1 MRLKKLFALAFFS
14 FLGVQFAN
22 AQSCRDLYKEA
33 KSFEKQGKL
42 EKAKTKYQQVV
53 NCGDKLYYEDS
64 KERIEWI
71 NRILRRPDPVKPF
84 SISDNEV
91 VIPYQGGQD
100 VITVDGNGSW
110 KADLIDGENGW
121 CKIKKEK
128 GKIYIVSDAN
138 ENNTERSCIVSISM
152 GGMTK
157 KVTVKNEKAPEILI
171 PSVENV
177 TFPYNGETNTVEIR
191 SNTNWKVTDV
201 PGWVVSTKEN
211 GKIKL
216 TALANDN
223 NVERSAE
230 IKVESSTKT
239 VIINLYQGAGL
250 DHLAFSKNDLHF
262 GPNGGDEY
270 VQILTDA
277 QDWRFGD
284 FPHWCQ
290 VTKVADNLL
299 KIHCTPNEPIN
310 LNREASV
317 NVTTG
322 KQTLGINVCQEAKP
336 LVAVIPNFGIGGRAI
351 SFGISAGYLFPN
363 IINSSGGDFTGSVV
377 NYALGDNRENASY
390 KSSGG
395 FNIGLFADIRI
406 YKNFYLKPGVE
417 FTHYKYK
424 NYFSGDVEIFTLGD
438 TKNYYF
444 KGNAQNQYQESYT
457 FNEIEIPVIASYRIP
472 VTKISHLQINIGPTI
487 RYGLSAKMKISGNT
501 NANKMG
507 SYKIVNNHR
516 TDIVYSQGLT
526 TSLNY
531 SGSGELNLYKSRMK
545 YSETYSDEFLTNG
558 VIPKYCDL
566 EDSPLKKLN
575 FGARLGVSYEYA
587 GISFGMEYNIMLS
600 NAANEKYWNSER
612 WKIFDKG
619 ADVLMSGYKQRNNY
633 LSVKIGYTFRY

>member
-1 MRLKKLFALAFFS
+1 MIKSLVLMTSLAL
-14 FLGVQFAN
+14 LGGLPMS
-22 AQSCRDLYKEA
+22 AQSCKVLYQEGNTLVD
-33 KSFEKQGKL
+33 QGKL
-42 EKAKTKYQQVV
+42 EKAKSKFQQVIH
-53 NCGDKLYYEDS
+53 CGNNLYVPDS
-64 KERIEWI
+64 EKRIAWI
-71 NRILRRPDPVKPF
+71 DRVLRKPSTAKPF
-84 SISDNEV
+84 SLSDNKV

-110 KADLIDGENGW
+110 TAFVNDKSVGW

-128 GKIYIVSDAN
+128 GKIYIVSEAN
-138 ENNTERSCIVSISM
+138 ENSTDRSCEVVVRM
-152 GGMTK
+152 GGKTRT
-157 KVTVKNEKAPEILI
+157 VVVKNEKAPEMLV
-171 PSVENV
+171 PSVENL
-177 TFPYNGETNTVEIR
+177 TFPYKGETNTVEIR

-262 GPNGGDEY
+262 GPDGGDEY

-336 LVAVIPNFGIGGRAI
+336 LVAVIPNFGIGGRAL

-487 RYGLSAKMKISGNT
+487 RYGLSAKMEISGNT
-501 NANKMG
+501 DANKMG
-507 SYKIVNNHR
+507 SYKIVNNQR

-558 VIPKYCDL
+558 VIPKDCDL

-600 NAANEKYWNSER
+600 NAANEKYWKSER

>member
-1 MRLKKLFALAFFS
+1 MIKSLVLMTSLAL
-14 FLGVQFAN
+14 LGGLPMS
-22 AQSCRDLYKEA
+22 AQSCKVLYQEGNTLVD
-33 KSFEKQGKL
+33 QGKL
-42 EKAKTKYQQVV
+42 EKAKSKFQQVIH
-53 NCGDKLYYEDS
+53 CGNNLYVPDS
-64 KERIEWI
+64 EKRIAWI
-71 NRILRRPDPVKPF
+71 DRVLRKPSTAKPF
-84 SISDNEV
+84 SLSDNKV

-110 KADLIDGENGW
+110 TAFVNDKSVGW

-128 GKIYIVSDAN
+128 GKIYIVSEAN
-138 ENNTERSCIVSISM
+138 ENNTDRSCEVVVRM
-152 GGMTK
+152 GSKTRT
-157 KVTVKNEKAPEILI
+157 VVVKNEKAPEMLV
-171 PSVENV
+171 PSVENLN
-177 TFPYNGETNTVEIR
+177 FPYKGETNTVEIR

-262 GPNGGDEY
+262 GPDGGDEY

-501 NANKMG
+501 DANKMG
-507 SYKIVNNHR
+507 SYKIVNNQR

-558 VIPKYCDL
+558 VIPKDCDL

-612 WKIFDKG
+612 WRIFDKG

-633 LSVKIGYTFRY
+633 FSVKIGYTFRY

>member
-1 MRLKKLFALAFFS
+1 MIKSLVLMTSLALFGGLPMS
-14 FLGVQFAN
+14 
-22 AQSCRDLYKEA
+22 AQSCKVLYQEGNTLVD
-33 KSFEKQGKL
+33 QGKL
-42 EKAKTKYQQVV
+42 EKAKSKFQQVIH
-53 NCGDKLYYEDS
+53 CGNNLYVPDS
-64 KERIEWI
+64 EKRIAWI
-71 NRILRRPDPVKPF
+71 DRVLRKPSTVKPF
-84 SISDNEV
+84 SLSDNKV

-110 KADLIDGENGW
+110 TAFVNDKSVGW

-128 GKIYIVSDAN
+128 GKIYIVSEAN
-138 ENNTERSCIVSISM
+138 ENNTDRSCEVVVRM
-152 GGMTK
+152 GGKTRT
-157 KVTVKNEKAPEILI
+157 VVVKNEKAPEMLV
-171 PSVENV
+171 PSVENL
-177 TFPYNGETNTVEIR
+177 TFPYKGETNTVEIR

-262 GPNGGDEY
+262 GPDGGDEY

-501 NANKMG
+501 DANKMG
-507 SYKIVNNHR
+507 SYKIVNNQR

-558 VIPKYCDL
+558 VIPKDCDL

-612 WKIFDKG
+612 WRIFDKG

-633 LSVKIGYTFRY
+633 FSVKIGYTFRY

>member
-1 MRLKKLFALAFFS
+1 MIKSLVLMTSLAL
-14 FLGVQFAN
+14 LGGLPMS
-22 AQSCRDLYKEA
+22 AQSCKVLYQEGNTLVD
-33 KSFEKQGKL
+33 QGKL
-42 EKAKTKYQQVV
+42 EKAKSKFQQVIH
-53 NCGDKLYYEDS
+53 CGNNLYVPDS
-64 KERIEWI
+64 EKRIAWI
-71 NRILRRPDPVKPF
+71 DRVLRKPSTAKPF
-84 SISDNEV
+84 SLSDNKV

-110 KADLIDGENGW
+110 TAFVSNKNVGW

-128 GKIYIVSDAN
+128 GKIYIVSEAN
-138 ENNTERSCIVSISM
+138 ENNTDRSCEVVVRM
-152 GGMTK
+152 GGKTRT
-157 KVTVKNEKAPEILI
+157 VVVKNEKAPEMLV
-171 PSVENV
+171 PSVENL
-177 TFPYNGETNTVEIR
+177 TFPYKGETNTIEIR

-262 GPNGGDEY
+262 GPDGGDEY

-487 RYGLSAKMKISGNT
+487 RYGLSAKMEISGNT
-501 NANKMG
+501 DANKMG
-507 SYKIVNNHR
+507 SYKIVNNQR

-558 VIPKYCDL
+558 VIPKDCDL

-612 WKIFDKG
+612 WRIFDKG
-619 ADVLMSGYKQRNNY
+619 ADVLVSGYKQRNNY
-633 LSVKIGYTFRY
+633 FSVKIGYTFRY

>member
-1 MRLKKLFALAFFS
+1 MIKSLVLMTSLAL
-14 FLGVQFAN
+14 LGGLPMS
-22 AQSCRDLYKEA
+22 AQSCKVLYQEGNTLVD
-33 KSFEKQGKL
+33 QGKL
-42 EKAKTKYQQVV
+42 GKAKSKFQQVIH
-53 NCGDKLYYEDS
+53 CGNNLYVPDS
-64 KERIEWI
+64 EKRIAWI
-71 NRILRRPDPVKPF
+71 DRVLRKPSTAKPF
-84 SISDNEV
+84 SLSDNKV

-100 VITVDGNGSW
+100 VITVDGSGSW
-110 KADLIDGENGW
+110 TAFVNDKSVGW

-128 GKIYIVSDAN
+128 GKIYIVSEAN
-138 ENNTERSCIVSISM
+138 ENNTDRSCEVVVRM
-152 GGMTK
+152 GGKTRT
-157 KVTVKNEKAPEILI
+157 VVVKNEKAPEMLV
-171 PSVENV
+171 PSVENL
-177 TFPYNGETNTVEIR
+177 TFPYKGETNTVEIR

-230 IKVESSTKT
+230 IKVESSTKI

-262 GPNGGDEY
+262 GPDGGDEY

-424 NYFSGDVEIFTLGD
+424 NCFSGDVEIFTLGD

-501 NANKMG
+501 DANKMG
-507 SYKIVNNHR
+507 SYKIVNNQR
-516 TDIVYSQGLT
+516 TDVVYSQGLT

-558 VIPKYCDL
+558 VIPKDCDL

-612 WKIFDKG
+612 WRIFDKG
-619 ADVLMSGYKQRNNY
+619 ADVLMSGYKQHNNY
-633 LSVKIGYTFRY
+633 FSVKIGYTFRY

>member
-1 MRLKKLFALAFFS
+1 MIKSLVLMTSLAL
-14 FLGVQFAN
+14 LGGLPMS
-22 AQSCRDLYKEA
+22 AQSCKVLYQEGNTLVD
-33 KSFEKQGKL
+33 QGKL
-42 EKAKTKYQQVV
+42 EKAKSKFQQVIH
-53 NCGDKLYYEDS
+53 CGNNLYVPDS
-64 KERIEWI
+64 EKRIAWI
-71 NRILRRPDPVKPF
+71 DRVLRKPSTAKPF
-84 SISDNEV
+84 SLSDNKV

-110 KADLIDGENGW
+110 TAFVNDKSVGW

-128 GKIYIVSDAN
+128 GKIYIVSEAN
-138 ENNTERSCIVSISM
+138 ENNTDRSCEVVVRM
-152 GGMTK
+152 GGKTRT
-157 KVTVKNEKAPEILI
+157 VVVKNEKAPEMLV
-171 PSVENV
+171 PSVENL
-177 TFPYNGETNTVEIR
+177 TFPYKGETNTVEIR

-216 TALANDN
+216 TALANDH

-262 GPNGGDEY
+262 GPDGGDEY

-501 NANKMG
+501 DANKMG
-507 SYKIVNNHR
+507 SYKIVNNQR

-558 VIPKYCDL
+558 VIPKDCDL

-600 NAANEKYWNSER
+600 NAANEKYWNSKR
-612 WKIFDKG
+612 WRIFDKG

-633 LSVKIGYTFRY
+633 FSVKIGYTFRY

>member
-1 MRLKKLFALAFFS
+1 MIKSLVLMTSLAL
-14 FLGVQFAN
+14 LGGLPMS
-22 AQSCRDLYKEA
+22 AQSCKVLYQEGNTLVD
-33 KSFEKQGKL
+33 QGKL
-42 EKAKTKYQQVV
+42 EKAKSKFQQVIH
-53 NCGDKLYYEDS
+53 CGNNLYVPDS
-64 KERIEWI
+64 EKRIAWI
-71 NRILRRPDPVKPF
+71 DRVLRKPSTAKPF
-84 SISDNEV
+84 SLSDNKV

-110 KADLIDGENGW
+110 TAFVNDKSVGW

-128 GKIYIVSDAN
+128 GKIYIVGEAN
-138 ENNTERSCIVSISM
+138 ENSTDRSCEVVVRM
-152 GGMTK
+152 GGKTRT
-157 KVTVKNEKAPEILI
+157 VVVKNEKAPEMLV
-171 PSVENV
+171 PSVENL
-177 TFPYNGETNTVEIR
+177 TFPYKGETNTVEIR

-262 GPNGGDEY
+262 GPDGGDEY

-424 NYFSGDVEIFTLGD
+424 NCFSGDVEIFTLGD

-501 NANKMG
+501 DANKMG
-507 SYKIVNNHR
+507 SYKIVNNQR
-516 TDIVYSQGLT
+516 TDVVYSQGLT

-558 VIPKYCDL
+558 VIPKDCDL

-612 WKIFDKG
+612 WRIFDKG
-619 ADVLMSGYKQRNNY
+619 ADVLMSGYKQHNNY
-633 LSVKIGYTFRY
+633 FSVKIGYTFRY

>member
-1 MRLKKLFALAFFS
+1 MIKSLVLMTSLALFGGLPMS
-14 FLGVQFAN
+14 
-22 AQSCRDLYKEA
+22 AQSCKVLYQEGNTLVD
-33 KSFEKQGKL
+33 QGKL
-42 EKAKTKYQQVV
+42 EKAKSKFQQVIH
-53 NCGDKLYYEDS
+53 CGNNLYVPDS
-64 KERIEWI
+64 EKRIAWI
-71 NRILRRPDPVKPF
+71 DRVLRKPSTAKPF
-84 SISDNEV
+84 SLSDNKV

-110 KADLIDGENGW
+110 TAFVNDKSVGW

-128 GKIYIVSDAN
+128 GKIYIVSEAN
-138 ENNTERSCIVSISM
+138 ENNTDRSCEVVVRM
-152 GGMTK
+152 GGKTRT
-157 KVTVKNEKAPEILI
+157 VVVKNEKAPEMLV
-171 PSVENV
+171 PSVENL
-177 TFPYNGETNTVEIR
+177 TFPYKGETNTVEIR

-262 GPNGGDEY
+262 GPDGGDEY

-501 NANKMG
+501 DANKMG
-507 SYKIVNNHR
+507 SYKIVNNQR

-558 VIPKYCDL
+558 VIPKDCDL

-612 WKIFDKG
+612 WRIFDKG

-633 LSVKIGYTFRY
+633 FSVKIGYTFRY

>member
-1 MRLKKLFALAFFS
+1 MIKSLVLMTSLAL
-14 FLGVQFAN
+14 LGGLPMS
-22 AQSCRDLYKEA
+22 AQSCKVLYQEGNTLVD
-33 KSFEKQGKL
+33 QGKL
-42 EKAKTKYQQVV
+42 EKAKSKFQQVIH
-53 NCGDKLYYEDS
+53 CGNNLYVPDS
-64 KERIEWI
+64 EKRIAWI
-71 NRILRRPDPVKPF
+71 DRVLRKPSAAKPF
-84 SISDNEV
+84 SLSDNKV

-110 KADLIDGENGW
+110 TAFVNDKSVGW

-128 GKIYIVSDAN
+128 GKIYIVSEAN
-138 ENNTERSCIVSISM
+138 ENNTDRSCEVVVRM
-152 GGMTK
+152 GGKTRT
-157 KVTVKNEKAPEILI
+157 VVVKNEKAPEMLV
-171 PSVENV
+171 PSVENL
-177 TFPYNGETNTVEIR
+177 TFPYKGETNTVEIR

-216 TALANDN
+216 TALANDH

-262 GPNGGDEY
+262 GPDGGDEY

-487 RYGLSAKMKISGNT
+487 RYGLSAKMEISGNT
-501 NANKMG
+501 DANKMG
-507 SYKIVNNHR
+507 SYKIVNNQR

-545 YSETYSDEFLTNG
+545 YSEIYSDEFLTNG
-558 VIPKYCDL
+558 VIPKDCDL

-612 WKIFDKG
+612 WRIFDKG

-633 LSVKIGYTFRY
+633 FSVKIGYTFRY

>member
-1 MRLKKLFALAFFS
+1 MIKSLVLMTSLAL
-14 FLGVQFAN
+14 LGGLPMS
-22 AQSCRDLYKEA
+22 AQSCKMLYQEGNTLVD
-33 KSFEKQGKL
+33 QGKL
-42 EKAKTKYQQVV
+42 EKAKSKFQQVIH
-53 NCGDKLYYEDS
+53 CGNNLYVPDS
-64 KERIEWI
+64 EKRIAWI
-71 NRILRRPDPVKPF
+71 DRVLRKPSTAKPF
-84 SISDNEV
+84 SLSDNKV

-110 KADLIDGENGW
+110 TAFVNDKSVGW

-128 GKIYIVSDAN
+128 GKIYIVSEAN
-138 ENNTERSCIVSISM
+138 ENNTDRSCEVVVRM
-152 GGMTK
+152 GGKTRT
-157 KVTVKNEKAPEILI
+157 VVVKNEKAPEMLV
-171 PSVENV
+171 PSVENL
-177 TFPYNGETNTVEIR
+177 TFPYKGETNTVEIR

-262 GPNGGDEY
+262 GPDGGDEY

-424 NYFSGDVEIFTLGD
+424 NSFSGDVEIFTLGD

-501 NANKMG
+501 DANRMG
-507 SYKIVNNHR
+507 SYKIVNNQR

-558 VIPKYCDL
+558 VIPKDCDL

-612 WKIFDKG
+612 WRIFDKG

-633 LSVKIGYTFRY
+633 FSVKIGYTFRY

>member
-1 MRLKKLFALAFFS
+1 MIKSLVLMTSLAL
-14 FLGVQFAN
+14 LGGLPMS
-22 AQSCRDLYKEA
+22 AQSCKVLYQEGNTLVD
-33 KSFEKQGKL
+33 QGKL
-42 EKAKTKYQQVV
+42 EKAKSKFQQVIH
-53 NCGDKLYYEDS
+53 CGNNLYVPDS
-64 KERIEWI
+64 EKRIAWI
-71 NRILRRPDPVKPF
+71 DRVLRKPSTAKPF
-84 SISDNEV
+84 SLSDNKV

-110 KADLIDGENGW
+110 TAFVNDKSVGW

-128 GKIYIVSDAN
+128 GKIYIVSEAN
-138 ENNTERSCIVSISM
+138 ENNTDRSCEVVVRM
-152 GGMTK
+152 GSKTRT
-157 KVTVKNEKAPEILI
+157 VVVKNEKAPEMLV
-171 PSVENV
+171 PSVENL
-177 TFPYNGETNTVEIR
+177 TFPYKGETNTVEIR

-262 GPNGGDEY
+262 GPDGGDEY
-270 VQILTDA
+270 VNILTDA

-363 IINSSGGDFTGSVV
+363 IINSSGGNFTGSVV

-501 NANKMG
+501 DANKMG
-507 SYKIVNNHR
+507 SYKIVNNQR

-531 SGSGELNLYKSRMK
+531 SGNGELNLYKSRVK

-558 VIPKYCDL
+558 VIPKDCDL

-612 WKIFDKG
+612 WRIFDKG

-633 LSVKIGYTFRY
+633 FSVKIGYTFRY

>member
-1 MRLKKLFALAFFS
+1 MIKSLVLMTSLAL
-14 FLGVQFAN
+14 LGGLPMS
-22 AQSCRDLYKEA
+22 AQSCKVLYQEGNTLVD
-33 KSFEKQGKL
+33 QGKL
-42 EKAKTKYQQVV
+42 EKAKSKFQQVIH
-53 NCGDKLYYEDS
+53 CGNNLYVPDS
-64 KERIEWI
+64 EKRIAWI
-71 NRILRRPDPVKPF
+71 DRVLRKPSTTKPF
-84 SISDNEV
+84 SLSDNKV

-110 KADLIDGENGW
+110 TAFVNDKSVGW

-128 GKIYIVSDAN
+128 GKIYIVSEAN
-138 ENNTERSCIVSISM
+138 ENNTDRSCEVVVRM
-152 GGMTK
+152 GGKTRT
-157 KVTVKNEKAPEILI
+157 VVVKNEKAPEMLV
-171 PSVENV
+171 PSVENL
-177 TFPYNGETNTVEIR
+177 TFPYKGETNTVEIR

-216 TALANDN
+216 TALANDH

-262 GPNGGDEY
+262 GPDGGDEY

-501 NANKMG
+501 DANKMG
-507 SYKIVNNHR
+507 SYKIVNNQR

-558 VIPKYCDL
+558 VIPKDCDL

-612 WKIFDKG
+612 WRIFDKG

-633 LSVKIGYTFRY
+633 FSVKIGYTFRY

>member
-1 MRLKKLFALAFFS
+1 MIKSLVLMTSLAL
-14 FLGVQFAN
+14 LGGLPMS
-22 AQSCRDLYKEA
+22 AQSCKVLYQEGNTLVD
-33 KSFEKQGKL
+33 QGKL
-42 EKAKTKYQQVV
+42 EKAKSKFQQVIH
-53 NCGDKLYYEDS
+53 CGNNLYVPDS
-64 KERIEWI
+64 EKRIAWI
-71 NRILRRPDPVKPF
+71 DRVLRKPSTAKPF
-84 SISDNEV
+84 SLSDNKV

-110 KADLIDGENGW
+110 TAFVNDKSVGW

-128 GKIYIVSDAN
+128 GKIYIVSEAN
-138 ENNTERSCIVSISM
+138 ENNTDRSCEVVVRM
-152 GGMTK
+152 GGKTRT
-157 KVTVKNEKAPEILI
+157 VVVKNEKAPEMLV
-171 PSVENV
+171 PSVENL
-177 TFPYNGETNTVEIR
+177 TFPYKGETNTVEIR

-262 GPNGGDEY
+262 GPDGGDEY

-501 NANKMG
+501 DANKMG
-507 SYKIVNNHR
+507 SYKIVNNQR
-516 TDIVYSQGLT
+516 TDIVYNQGLT

-558 VIPKYCDL
+558 VIPKDCDL

-612 WKIFDKG
+612 WRIFDKG

-633 LSVKIGYTFRY
+633 FSVKIGYTFRY

>member
-1 MRLKKLFALAFFS
+1 MIKSLVLMTSLAL
-14 FLGVQFAN
+14 LGGLPMS
-22 AQSCRDLYKEA
+22 AQSCKVLYQEGNTLVD
-33 KSFEKQGKL
+33 QGKL
-42 EKAKTKYQQVV
+42 EKAKSKFQQVIH
-53 NCGDKLYYEDS
+53 CGNNLYVPDS
-64 KERIEWI
+64 EKRIAWI
-71 NRILRRPDPVKPF
+71 DRVLRKPSTAKPF
-84 SISDNEV
+84 SLSDNKV

-110 KADLIDGENGW
+110 TAFVNDKSVGW

-128 GKIYIVSDAN
+128 GKIYIVSEAN
-138 ENNTERSCIVSISM
+138 ENNTDRSCEVVVRM
-152 GGMTK
+152 GGKTRT
-157 KVTVKNEKAPEILI
+157 VVVKNEKAPEMLV
-171 PSVENV
+171 PSVENL
-177 TFPYNGETNTVEIR
+177 TFPYKGETNTVEIR

-216 TALANDN
+216 TALANDH

-262 GPNGGDEY
+262 GPDGGDEY

-290 VTKVADNLL
+290 VTKVAENLL

-363 IINSSGGDFTGSVV
+363 IINSSGGNFTGSVV

-395 FNIGLFADIRI
+395 FNFGLFADIRI

-417 FTHYKYK
+417 FAHYKYK
-424 NYFSGDVEIFTLGD
+424 NYFSGNVEIFTLGD

-501 NANKMG
+501 DANKMG
-507 SYKIVNNHR
+507 SYKIVNNQR

-531 SGSGELNLYKSRMK
+531 SGNGKLNLYKSRMK

-558 VIPKYCDL
+558 VIPKDCDL

-612 WKIFDKG
+612 WRIFDKG

-633 LSVKIGYTFRY
+633 FSVKIGYTFRY

>member
-1 MRLKKLFALAFFS
+1 MIKSLVLMTSLAL
-14 FLGVQFAN
+14 LGGLPMS
-22 AQSCRDLYKEA
+22 AQSCKVLYQEGNTLVD
-33 KSFEKQGKL
+33 QGKL
-42 EKAKTKYQQVV
+42 EKAKSKFQQVIH
-53 NCGDKLYYEDS
+53 CGNNLYVPDS
-64 KERIEWI
+64 EKRIAWI
-71 NRILRRPDPVKPF
+71 DRVLRKPSTTKPF
-84 SISDNEV
+84 SLSDNKV

-110 KADLIDGENGW
+110 TAFVNDKSVGW

-128 GKIYIVSDAN
+128 GKIYIVSEAN
-138 ENNTERSCIVSISM
+138 ENNTDRSCEVVVRM
-152 GGMTK
+152 GGKTRT
-157 KVTVKNEKAPEILI
+157 VVVKNEKAPEMLV
-171 PSVENV
+171 PSVENL
-177 TFPYNGETNTVEIR
+177 TFPYKGETNTVEIR

-262 GPNGGDEY
+262 GPDGGDEY

-472 VTKISHLQINIGPTI
+472 ITKISHLQINVGPTI
-487 RYGLSAKMKISGNT
+487 RYGLSAKMKVSGNT
-501 NANKMG
+501 DAHKLG
-507 SYKIVNNHR
+507 SYKIVNNQR

-526 TSLNY
+526 RSLNY

-558 VIPKYCDL
+558 VIPKDCDL

>member
-1 MRLKKLFALAFFS
+1 MIKSLVLMTSLAL
-14 FLGVQFAN
+14 LGGLPMS
-22 AQSCRDLYKEA
+22 AQSCKVLYQEGNTLVD
-33 KSFEKQGKL
+33 QGKL
-42 EKAKTKYQQVV
+42 EKAKSKFQQVIH
-53 NCGDKLYYEDS
+53 CGNNLYVPDS
-64 KERIEWI
+64 EKRIAWI
-71 NRILRRPDPVKPF
+71 DRVLRKPSTAKPF
-84 SISDNEV
+84 SLSDNKV

-110 KADLIDGENGW
+110 TAFVNDKSVGW

-128 GKIYIVSDAN
+128 GKIYIVGEAN
-138 ENNTERSCIVSISM
+138 ENSTDRSCEVVVRM
-152 GGMTK
+152 GGKTRT
-157 KVTVKNEKAPEILI
+157 VVVKNEKAPEMLV
-171 PSVENV
+171 PSVENL
-177 TFPYNGETNTVEIR
+177 TFPYKGETNTVEIR

-262 GPNGGDEY
+262 GPDGGDEY

-501 NANKMG
+501 DANKMG
-507 SYKIVNNHR
+507 SYKIVNNQR

-558 VIPKYCDL
+558 VIPKDCDL

-587 GISFGMEYNIMLS
+587 GISFDMEYNIMLS

-612 WKIFDKG
+612 WRIFDKG
-619 ADVLMSGYKQRNNY
+619 ADVLMSGYKQRSNHF
-633 LSVKIGYTFRY
+633 SVKIGYTFRC

>member
-1 MRLKKLFALAFFS
+1 MIKSLVLMTSLAL
-14 FLGVQFAN
+14 LGGLPMS
-22 AQSCRDLYKEA
+22 AQSCKVLYQEGNTLVD
-33 KSFEKQGKL
+33 QGKL
-42 EKAKTKYQQVV
+42 EKAKSKFQQVIH
-53 NCGDKLYYEDS
+53 CGNNLYVPDS
-64 KERIEWI
+64 EKRIAWI
-71 NRILRRPDPVKPF
+71 DRVLRKPSTAKPF
-84 SISDNEV
+84 SLSDNKV

-110 KADLIDGENGW
+110 TAFVNDKSVGW

-128 GKIYIVSDAN
+128 GKIYIVSEAN
-138 ENNTERSCIVSISM
+138 ENNTDRSCEVVVRM
-152 GGMTK
+152 GGKTRT
-157 KVTVKNEKAPEILI
+157 VVVKNEKAPEMLV
-171 PSVENV
+171 PSVENL
-177 TFPYNGETNTVEIR
+177 TFPYKGETNTVEIR

-216 TALANDN
+216 TALANNN

-262 GPNGGDEY
+262 GPDGGDEY

-363 IINSSGGDFTGSVV
+363 IINSSGGNFTGSVV

-424 NYFSGDVEIFTLGD
+424 NYFYGDVEIFTLGD

-501 NANKMG
+501 DANKMG
-507 SYKIVNNHR
+507 SYKIVNNQR

-531 SGSGELNLYKSRMK
+531 SGNGELNLYKSHMK

-558 VIPKYCDL
+558 VIPKDCDL

-612 WKIFDKG
+612 WRIFDKG

-633 LSVKIGYTFRY
+633 FSVKIGYTFRY

>member
-1 MRLKKLFALAFFS
+1 MIKSLVLMTSLAL
-14 FLGVQFAN
+14 LGGLPMS
-22 AQSCRDLYKEA
+22 AQSCKVLYQEGNTLVD
-33 KSFEKQGKL
+33 QGKL
-42 EKAKTKYQQVV
+42 EKAKSKFQQVIH
-53 NCGDKLYYEDS
+53 CGNYLYVPDS
-64 KERIEWI
+64 EKRIAWI
-71 NRILRRPDPVKPF
+71 DRVLRKPSTAKPF
-84 SISDNEV
+84 SLSDNKV

-110 KADLIDGENGW
+110 TAFVNDKSVGW

-128 GKIYIVSDAN
+128 GKIYIVSEAN
-138 ENNTERSCIVSISM
+138 ENNIDRSCEVVVRM
-152 GGMTK
+152 GGKTR
-157 KVTVKNEKAPEILI
+157 TVVVENEKAPEILV
-171 PSVENV
+171 PSVENL
-177 TFPYNGETNTVEIR
+177 TFPYKGETNTVEIR

-216 TALANDN
+216 TALANDH

-262 GPNGGDEY
+262 GPDGGDEY

-501 NANKMG
+501 DANKMG
-507 SYKIVNNHR
+507 SYKIVNNQR

-531 SGSGELNLYKSRMK
+531 SGNGELNLYKSRVK

-558 VIPKYCDL
+558 VIPKDCDL

-612 WKIFDKG
+612 WRIFDKG

-633 LSVKIGYTFRY
+633 FSVKIGYTFRY

>member
-1 MRLKKLFALAFFS
+1 MIKSLVLMTSLAL
-14 FLGVQFAN
+14 LGGLPMS
-22 AQSCRDLYKEA
+22 AQSCKVLYQEGNTLVD
-33 KSFEKQGKL
+33 QGKL
-42 EKAKTKYQQVV
+42 GKAKSKFQQVIH
-53 NCGDKLYYEDS
+53 CGNNLYVPDS
-64 KERIEWI
+64 EKRIAWI
-71 NRILRRPDPVKPF
+71 DRVLRKPSTANPF
-84 SISDNEV
+84 SLSDNKV

-110 KADLIDGENGW
+110 TAFVNDKSVGW

-128 GKIYIVSDAN
+128 GKIYIVSEAN
-138 ENNTERSCIVSISM
+138 ENNTDRSCEVVVRM
-152 GGMTK
+152 GGKTRI
-157 KVTVKNEKAPEILI
+157 VVVKNEKAPEMLV
-171 PSVENV
+171 PSVENL
-177 TFPYNGETNTVEIR
+177 TFPYKGETNTVEIR

-262 GPNGGDEY
+262 GPDGGDEY

-424 NYFSGDVEIFTLGD
+424 NSFSGDVEIFTLGD

-501 NANKMG
+501 DANKMG
-507 SYKIVNNHR
+507 SYKIVNNQR
-516 TDIVYSQGLT
+516 TDVVYSQGLT

-558 VIPKYCDL
+558 VIPKDCDL

-612 WKIFDKG
+612 WRIFDKG

-633 LSVKIGYTFRY
+633 FSVKIGYTFRH

>member
-1 MRLKKLFALAFFS
+1 MIKSLVLMTSLALFGGLPMS
-14 FLGVQFAN
+14 
-22 AQSCRDLYKEA
+22 AQSCKVLYQEGNTLVD
-33 KSFEKQGKL
+33 QGKL
-42 EKAKTKYQQVV
+42 EKAKSKFQQVIH
-53 NCGDKLYYEDS
+53 CGNNLYVPDS
-64 KERIEWI
+64 EKRIAWI
-71 NRILRRPDPVKPF
+71 DRVLRKPSTAKPF
-84 SISDNEV
+84 SLSDNKV

-110 KADLIDGENGW
+110 TAFVKDKSAGW

-128 GKIYIVSDAN
+128 GKIYIVSEAN
-138 ENNTERSCIVSISM
+138 ENNADRSCEVVVRM
-152 GGMTK
+152 GGKTRT
-157 KVTVKNEKAPEILI
+157 VVVKNEKAPEMLV
-171 PSVENV
+171 PSVENL
-177 TFPYNGETNTVEIR
+177 TFPYKGETNTVEIR
-191 SNTNWKVTDV
+191 SNTNWKITDV

-262 GPNGGDEY
+262 GPEGGDEY
-270 VQILTDA
+270 VNILTDA

-501 NANKMG
+501 DANKMG
-507 SYKIVNNHR
+507 SYKIVNNQR

-558 VIPKYCDL
+558 VIPKDCDL

>member
-1 MRLKKLFALAFFS
+1 MIKSLVLMTSLAL
-14 FLGVQFAN
+14 LGGLPMS
-22 AQSCRDLYKEA
+22 AQSCKVLYQEGNTLVD
-33 KSFEKQGKL
+33 QGKL
-42 EKAKTKYQQVV
+42 EKAKSKFQQVIH
-53 NCGDKLYYEDS
+53 CGNYLYVPDS
-64 KERIEWI
+64 EKRIAWI
-71 NRILRRPDPVKPF
+71 DRVLRKPSTAKPF
-84 SISDNEV
+84 SLSDNKV

-110 KADLIDGENGW
+110 TAFVNDKSVGW

-128 GKIYIVSDAN
+128 GKIYIVSEAN
-138 ENNTERSCIVSISM
+138 ENNTDRSCEVVVRM
-152 GGMTK
+152 GSKTRT
-157 KVTVKNEKAPEILI
+157 VVVKNEKAPEMLV
-171 PSVENV
+171 PSVENL
-177 TFPYNGETNTVEIR
+177 TFPYKGETNTVEIR

-262 GPNGGDEY
+262 GPDGGDEY

-501 NANKMG
+501 DANKMG
-507 SYKIVNNHR
+507 SYKIVNNQR

-558 VIPKYCDL
+558 VIPKDCDL

-612 WKIFDKG
+612 WRIFDKG

-633 LSVKIGYTFRY
+633 FSVKIGYTFRY

>member
-1 MRLKKLFALAFFS
+1 MIKSLVLMTSLAL
-14 FLGVQFAN
+14 LGGLPMS
-22 AQSCRDLYKEA
+22 AQSCKVLYQEGNTLVD
-33 KSFEKQGKL
+33 QGKL
-42 EKAKTKYQQVV
+42 EKAKSKFQQVIH
-53 NCGDKLYYEDS
+53 CGNNLYVPDS
-64 KERIEWI
+64 EKRIAWI
-71 NRILRRPDPVKPF
+71 DRVLRKPSTAKPF
-84 SISDNEV
+84 SLSDNKV

-110 KADLIDGENGW
+110 TAFVNDKSVGW

-128 GKIYIVSDAN
+128 GKIYIVGEAN
-138 ENNTERSCIVSISM
+138 ENSTDRSCEVVVRM
-152 GGMTK
+152 GGKTRT
-157 KVTVKNEKAPEILI
+157 VVVKNEKAPEMLV
-171 PSVENV
+171 PSVENL
-177 TFPYNGETNTVEIR
+177 TFPYKGETNTVEIR

-262 GPNGGDEY
+262 GPDGGDEY

-444 KGNAQNQYQESYT
+444 KGNAQNQYQESYA

-487 RYGLSAKMKISGNT
+487 RYGLSAKMEISGNT
-501 NANKMG
+501 DANKMG
-507 SYKIVNNHR
+507 SYKIVNNQR

-545 YSETYSDEFLTNG
+545 YSEIYSDEFLTNG
-558 VIPKYCDL
+558 VIPKDCDL

-575 FGARLGVSYEYA
+575 FGARLGVSYEP
-587 GISFGMEYNIMLS
+587 
-600 NAANEKYWNSER
+600 
-612 WKIFDKG
+612 
-619 ADVLMSGYKQRNNY
+619 
-633 LSVKIGYTFRY
+633 

>member
-1 MRLKKLFALAFFS
+1 MIKSLVLMTSLAL
-14 FLGVQFAN
+14 LGGLPMS
-22 AQSCRDLYKEA
+22 AQSCKVLYQEGNTLVD
-33 KSFEKQGKL
+33 QGKL
-42 EKAKTKYQQVV
+42 EKAKSKFQQVIH
-53 NCGDKLYYEDS
+53 CGNNLYVPDS
-64 KERIEWI
+64 EKRIAWI
-71 NRILRRPDPVKPF
+71 DRVLRKPSTAKPF
-84 SISDNEV
+84 SLSDNKV

-110 KADLIDGENGW
+110 TAFVNDKSVGW

-128 GKIYIVSDAN
+128 GKIYIVSEAN
-138 ENNTERSCIVSISM
+138 ENSTDRSCEVVVRM
-152 GGMTK
+152 GGKTRT
-157 KVTVKNEKAPEILI
+157 VVVKNEKAPEMLV
-171 PSVENV
+171 PSVENL
-177 TFPYNGETNTVEIR
+177 TFPYKGETNTVEIR

-262 GPNGGDEY
+262 GPDGGDEY

-457 FNEIEIPVIASYRIP
+457 FNEIEIPVIASCRIP

-487 RYGLSAKMKISGNT
+487 RYGLSAKMEISGNT
-501 NANKMG
+501 DANKMG
-507 SYKIVNNHR
+507 SYKIVNNQR

-558 VIPKYCDL
+558 VVPKDCDL

-612 WKIFDKG
+612 WRIFDKG
-619 ADVLMSGYKQRNNY
+619 ADVLVSGYKQRNNY
-633 LSVKIGYTFRY
+633 FSVKIGYTFRY

>member
-1 MRLKKLFALAFFS
+1 MIKSLVLMTSLAL
-14 FLGVQFAN
+14 LGGLPMS
-22 AQSCRDLYKEA
+22 AQSCKVLYQEGNTLVD
-33 KSFEKQGKL
+33 QGKL
-42 EKAKTKYQQVV
+42 EKAKSKFQQVIH
-53 NCGDKLYYEDS
+53 CGNNLYVPDS
-64 KERIEWI
+64 EKRIAWI
-71 NRILRRPDPVKPF
+71 DRVLRKPSTAKPF
-84 SISDNEV
+84 SLSDNKV

-110 KADLIDGENGW
+110 TAFVNDKSVGW

-128 GKIYIVSDAN
+128 GKIYIVSEAN
-138 ENNTERSCIVSISM
+138 ENNTDRSCEVVVRM
-152 GGMTK
+152 GGKTRT
-157 KVTVKNEKAPEILI
+157 VVVKNEKAPEMLV
-171 PSVENV
+171 PSVENL
-177 TFPYNGETNTVEIR
+177 TFPYKGETNTVEIR

-262 GPNGGDEY
+262 GPDGGDEY

-501 NANKMG
+501 DANKMG
-507 SYKIVNNHR
+507 SYKIVNNQR

-545 YSETYSDEFLTNG
+545 YSEIYSDEFLTNG
-558 VIPKYCDL
+558 VIPKDCDL

-612 WKIFDKG
+612 WRIFDKG

-633 LSVKIGYTFRY
+633 FSVKIGYTFRY

>member
-1 MRLKKLFALAFFS
+1 MIKSLVLMTSLAL
-14 FLGVQFAN
+14 LGGLPMS
-22 AQSCRDLYKEA
+22 AQSCKVLYQEGNTLVD
-33 KSFEKQGKL
+33 QGKL
-42 EKAKTKYQQVV
+42 EKAKSKFQQVIH
-53 NCGDKLYYEDS
+53 CGNNLYVPDS
-64 KERIEWI
+64 EKRIAWI
-71 NRILRRPDPVKPF
+71 DRVLRKPSTAKPF
-84 SISDNEV
+84 SLSDNKV

-110 KADLIDGENGW
+110 TAFVNDKSVGW

-128 GKIYIVSDAN
+128 GKIYIVSEAN
-138 ENNTERSCIVSISM
+138 ENNTDRSCKVVVRM
-152 GGMTK
+152 GGKTRT
-157 KVTVKNEKAPEILI
+157 VVVKNEKAPEMLV
-171 PSVENV
+171 PSVENL
-177 TFPYNGETNTVEIR
+177 TFPYKGETNTVEIR

-262 GPNGGDEY
+262 GPDGGDEY

-487 RYGLSAKMKISGNT
+487 RYGLFAKMKISGNT
-501 NANKMG
+501 DANKMG
-507 SYKIVNNHR
+507 SYKIVNNQR

-531 SGSGELNLYKSRMK
+531 SGSGELNLYKSCMK
-545 YSETYSDEFLTNG
+545 YRETYSDEFLTNG
-558 VIPKYCDL
+558 VIPKDCDL

-612 WKIFDKG
+612 WRIFDKG

-633 LSVKIGYTFRY
+633 FSVKIGYTFRY

>member
-1 MRLKKLFALAFFS
+1 MIKSLVLMTSLAL
-14 FLGVQFAN
+14 LGGLPMS
-22 AQSCRDLYKEA
+22 AQSCKVLYQEGNTLVD
-33 KSFEKQGKL
+33 QGKL
-42 EKAKTKYQQVV
+42 EKAKSKFQQVIH
-53 NCGDKLYYEDS
+53 CGNNLYVPDS
-64 KERIEWI
+64 EKRIAWI
-71 NRILRRPDPVKPF
+71 DRVLRKPSTAKPF
-84 SISDNEV
+84 SLSDNKV

-110 KADLIDGENGW
+110 TAFVNDKSVGW

-128 GKIYIVSDAN
+128 GKIYIVSEAN
-138 ENNTERSCIVSISM
+138 ENNTDRSCEVVVRM
-152 GGMTK
+152 GGKTRT
-157 KVTVKNEKAPEILI
+157 VVVKNEKAPEMLV
-171 PSVENV
+171 PSVENL
-177 TFPYNGETNTVEIR
+177 TFPYKGETNTIEIR

-262 GPNGGDEY
+262 GPDGGDEY

-501 NANKMG
+501 DANKMG
-507 SYKIVNNHR
+507 SYKIVNNQR

-558 VIPKYCDL
+558 VIPKDCDL

-612 WKIFDKG
+612 WRIFDKG

-633 LSVKIGYTFRY
+633 FSVKIGYTFRY

>member
-1 MRLKKLFALAFFS
+1 MIKSLVLMTSLAL
-14 FLGVQFAN
+14 LGGLPMS
-22 AQSCRDLYKEA
+22 AQSCKVLYQEGNTLVD
-33 KSFEKQGKL
+33 QGKL
-42 EKAKTKYQQVV
+42 EKAKSKFQQVIH
-53 NCGDKLYYEDS
+53 CGNNLYVPDS
-64 KERIEWI
+64 EKRIAWI
-71 NRILRRPDPVKPF
+71 DRVLRKPSTAKPF
-84 SISDNEV
+84 SLSDNKV

-110 KADLIDGENGW
+110 TAFVNDKSVGW

-128 GKIYIVSDAN
+128 GKIYIVSEAN
-138 ENNTERSCIVSISM
+138 ENNTDRSCEVVVRM
-152 GGMTK
+152 GGKTRT
-157 KVTVKNEKAPEILI
+157 VVVKNEKAPEMLV
-171 PSVENV
+171 PSVENL
-177 TFPYNGETNTVEIR
+177 TFPYKGETNMVEIR

-262 GPNGGDEY
+262 GPDGGDEY

-363 IINSSGGDFTGSVV
+363 IINSSGGNFTGSVV

-501 NANKMG
+501 DANKMG
-507 SYKIVNNHR
+507 SYKIVNNQR

-558 VIPKYCDL
+558 VIPKDCDL

-612 WKIFDKG
+612 WRIFDKG

-633 LSVKIGYTFRY
+633 FSVKIGYTFRY

>member
-1 MRLKKLFALAFFS
+1 MIKSLVLMTSLAL
-14 FLGVQFAN
+14 LGGLPMS
-22 AQSCRDLYKEA
+22 AQSCKVLYQEGNTLVD
-33 KSFEKQGKL
+33 QGKL
-42 EKAKTKYQQVV
+42 GKAKSKFQQVIH
-53 NCGDKLYYEDS
+53 CGNNLYVPDS
-64 KERIEWI
+64 EKRIAWI
-71 NRILRRPDPVKPF
+71 DRVLRKPSTANPF
-84 SISDNEV
+84 SLSDNKV

-110 KADLIDGENGW
+110 TAFVNDKSVGW

-128 GKIYIVSDAN
+128 GKIYIVSEAN
-138 ENNTERSCIVSISM
+138 ENNTDRSCEVVVRM
-152 GGMTK
+152 GGKTRT
-157 KVTVKNEKAPEILI
+157 VVVKNEKAPEMLV
-171 PSVENV
+171 PSVENL
-177 TFPYNGETNTVEIR
+177 TFPYKGETNTVEIR

-262 GPNGGDEY
+262 GPDGGDEY

-424 NYFSGDVEIFTLGD
+424 NSFSGDVEIFTLGD

-501 NANKMG
+501 DANKMG
-507 SYKIVNNHR
+507 SYKIVNNQR
-516 TDIVYSQGLT
+516 TDVVYSQGLT

-558 VIPKYCDL
+558 VIPKDCDL

-612 WKIFDKG
+612 WRIFDKG

-633 LSVKIGYTFRY
+633 FSVKIGYTFRY

>member
-1 MRLKKLFALAFFS
+1 MIKSLVLMTSLAL
-14 FLGVQFAN
+14 LGGLPMS
-22 AQSCRDLYKEA
+22 AQSCKVLYQEGNTLVD
-33 KSFEKQGKL
+33 QGKL
-42 EKAKTKYQQVV
+42 QKAKSKFQQVIH
-53 NCGDKLYYEDS
+53 CGNNLYVPDS
-64 KERIEWI
+64 EKRIAWI
-71 NRILRRPDPVKPF
+71 DRVLRKPSTAKPF
-84 SISDNEV
+84 SLSDNKV

-110 KADLIDGENGW
+110 TAFVNDKSVGW

-128 GKIYIVSDAN
+128 GKIYIVSEAN
-138 ENNTERSCIVSISM
+138 ENNTDRSCEVVVRM
-152 GGMTK
+152 GGKTRT
-157 KVTVKNEKAPEILI
+157 VVVKNEKAPEMLV
-171 PSVENV
+171 PSVENL
-177 TFPYNGETNTVEIR
+177 TFPYKGETNTVEIR

-216 TALANDN
+216 TALANDH

-262 GPNGGDEY
+262 GPDGGDEY

-501 NANKMG
+501 DANKMG
-507 SYKIVNNHR
+507 SYKIVNNQR

-558 VIPKYCDL
+558 VIPKDCDL

-612 WKIFDKG
+612 WRIFDKG

-633 LSVKIGYTFRY
+633 FSVKIGYTFRY

>member
-1 MRLKKLFALAFFS
+1 MIKSLVLMTSLAL
-14 FLGVQFAN
+14 LGGLPMS
-22 AQSCRDLYKEA
+22 AQSCKVLYQEGNTLVD
-33 KSFEKQGKL
+33 QGKL
-42 EKAKTKYQQVV
+42 EKAKSKFQQVIH
-53 NCGDKLYYEDS
+53 CGNNLYVPDS
-64 KERIEWI
+64 EKRIAWI
-71 NRILRRPDPVKPF
+71 DRVLRKPSTAKPF
-84 SISDNEV
+84 SLSDNKV

-110 KADLIDGENGW
+110 TAFVNDKSVGW

-128 GKIYIVSDAN
+128 GKIYIVSEAN
-138 ENNTERSCIVSISM
+138 ENNTDRSCEVVVRM
-152 GGMTK
+152 GGKTRT
-157 KVTVKNEKAPEILI
+157 VVVKNEKAPEMLV
-171 PSVENV
+171 PSVENL
-177 TFPYNGETNTVEIR
+177 TFPYKGETNTVEIR

-216 TALANDN
+216 TALANDH

-262 GPNGGDEY
+262 GPDGGDEY

-395 FNIGLFADIRI
+395 FNFGLFADIRI

-501 NANKMG
+501 DANKMG
-507 SYKIVNNHR
+507 SYKIVNNQR

-531 SGSGELNLYKSRMK
+531 SGNGKLNLYKSRMK

-558 VIPKYCDL
+558 VIPKDCDL

-612 WKIFDKG
+612 WRIFDKG

-633 LSVKIGYTFRY
+633 FSVKIGYTFRY

>member
-1 MRLKKLFALAFFS
+1 MIKSLVLMTSLAL
-14 FLGVQFAN
+14 LGGLPMS
-22 AQSCRDLYKEA
+22 AQSCKVLYQEGNTLVDQGRLGKA
-33 KSFEKQGKL
+33 KSKF
-42 EKAKTKYQQVV
+42 QQVIH
-53 NCGDKLYYEDS
+53 CGNNLYVPDS
-64 KERIEWI
+64 EKRIAWI
-71 NRILRRPDPVKPF
+71 DRVLRKPSTAKPF
-84 SISDNEV
+84 SLSDNKV

-110 KADLIDGENGW
+110 TAFVNDKSVGW

-128 GKIYIVSDAN
+128 GKIYIVSEAN
-138 ENNTERSCIVSISM
+138 ENNTDRSCEVVVRM
-152 GGMTK
+152 GGKTRT
-157 KVTVKNEKAPEILI
+157 VVVKNEKAPEMLV
-171 PSVENV
+171 PSVENL
-177 TFPYNGETNTVEIR
+177 TFPYKGETNTVEIR

-239 VIINLYQGAGL
+239 VVINLYQGAGL

-262 GPNGGDEY
+262 GPDGGDEY

-277 QDWRFGD
+277 QDWGFGD

-322 KQTLGINVCQEAKP
+322 KQTLGMNVCQEAKP

-424 NYFSGDVEIFTLGD
+424 NCFSGDVEIFTLGD

-501 NANKMG
+501 DANKMG
-507 SYKIVNNHR
+507 SYKIVNTKR

-558 VIPKYCDL
+558 VIPKDCDL

-612 WKIFDKG
+612 WRIFDKG
-619 ADVLMSGYKQRNNY
+619 ADVLMSGYKQHNNY
-633 LSVKIGYTFRY
+633 FSVKIGYTFRY

>member
-1 MRLKKLFALAFFS
+1 MIKSLVLMTSLAL
-14 FLGVQFAN
+14 LGGLPMS
-22 AQSCRDLYKEA
+22 AQSCKVLYQEGNTLVD
-33 KSFEKQGKL
+33 QGKL
-42 EKAKTKYQQVV
+42 EKAKSKFQQVIH
-53 NCGDKLYYEDS
+53 CGNNLYVPDS
-64 KERIEWI
+64 EKRIAWI
-71 NRILRRPDPVKPF
+71 DRVLRKPSTAKPF
-84 SISDNEV
+84 SLSDNKV

-110 KADLIDGENGW
+110 TAFVNDKSVGW

-128 GKIYIVSDAN
+128 GKIYIVSEAN
-138 ENNTERSCIVSISM
+138 ENSTDRSCEVVVRM
-152 GGMTK
+152 GGKTRT
-157 KVTVKNEKAPEILI
+157 VVVKNEKAPEMLV
-171 PSVENV
+171 PSVENL
-177 TFPYNGETNTVEIR
+177 TFPYKGETNTVEIR

-262 GPNGGDEY
+262 GPDGGDEY

-487 RYGLSAKMKISGNT
+487 RYGLSAKMEISGNT
-501 NANKMG
+501 DANKMG
-507 SYKIVNNHR
+507 SYKIVNNQR

-545 YSETYSDEFLTNG
+545 YSEIYSDEFLTNG
-558 VIPKYCDL
+558 VIPKDCDL

-612 WKIFDKG
+612 WRIFDKG

-633 LSVKIGYTFRY
+633 FSVKIGYTFGY

>member
-1 MRLKKLFALAFFS
+1 MIKSLVLMTSLAL
-14 FLGVQFAN
+14 LGGLPMS
-22 AQSCRDLYKEA
+22 AQSCKVLYQEGNTLVD
-33 KSFEKQGKL
+33 QGKL
-42 EKAKTKYQQVV
+42 EKAKSKFQQVIH
-53 NCGDKLYYEDS
+53 CGNNLYVPDS
-64 KERIEWI
+64 EKRIAWI
-71 NRILRRPDPVKPF
+71 DRVLRKPSTAKPF
-84 SISDNEV
+84 SLSDNKV

-110 KADLIDGENGW
+110 TAFVNDKSVGW

-128 GKIYIVSDAN
+128 GKIYIVSEAN
-138 ENNTERSCIVSISM
+138 ENSTDRSCEVVVRM
-152 GGMTK
+152 GGKTRT
-157 KVTVKNEKAPEILI
+157 VVVKNEKAPEMLV
-171 PSVENV
+171 PSVENL
-177 TFPYNGETNTVEIR
+177 TFPYKGETNTVEIR

-262 GPNGGDEY
+262 GPDGGDEY

-487 RYGLSAKMKISGNT
+487 RYGLSAKMEISGNT
-501 NANKMG
+501 DANKMG
-507 SYKIVNNHR
+507 SYKIVNNQR

-545 YSETYSDEFLTNG
+545 YSEIYSDEFLTNG
-558 VIPKYCDL
+558 VVPKDCDL

-612 WKIFDKG
+612 WRIFDKG

-633 LSVKIGYTFRY
+633 FSVKIGYTFRY

>member
-1 MRLKKLFALAFFS
+1 MIKSLVLMTSLAL
-14 FLGVQFAN
+14 LGGLPMS
-22 AQSCRDLYKEA
+22 AQSCKVLYQEGNTLVD
-33 KSFEKQGKL
+33 QGKL
-42 EKAKTKYQQVV
+42 EKAKSKFQQVIH
-53 NCGDKLYYEDS
+53 CGNNLYVPDS
-64 KERIEWI
+64 EKRIAWI
-71 NRILRRPDPVKPF
+71 DRVLRKPSTVKPF
-84 SISDNEV
+84 SLSDNKV

-110 KADLIDGENGW
+110 TAFVNDKSVGW

-128 GKIYIVSDAN
+128 GKIYIVSEAN
-138 ENNTERSCIVSISM
+138 ENNTDRSCEVVVRM
-152 GGMTK
+152 GGKTRT
-157 KVTVKNEKAPEILI
+157 VVVKNEKAPEMLV
-171 PSVENV
+171 PSVENL
-177 TFPYNGETNTVEIR
+177 TFPYKGETNTVEIR

-262 GPNGGDEY
+262 GPDGGDEY

-501 NANKMG
+501 DANKMG
-507 SYKIVNNHR
+507 SYKIVNNQR

-558 VIPKYCDL
+558 VIPKDCDL

-612 WKIFDKG
+612 WRIFDKG

-633 LSVKIGYTFRY
+633 FSVKIGYTFRY

>member
-1 MRLKKLFALAFFS
+1 MIKSLVLMTSLAL
-14 FLGVQFAN
+14 LGGLPIS
-22 AQSCRDLYKEA
+22 AQSCKVLYQEGNTLVD
-33 KSFEKQGKL
+33 QGKL
-42 EKAKTKYQQVV
+42 EKAKSKFQQVIH
-53 NCGDKLYYEDS
+53 CGNNLYVPDS
-64 KERIEWI
+64 EKRIAWI
-71 NRILRRPDPVKPF
+71 DRVLRKPSTAKPF
-84 SISDNEV
+84 SLSDNKV

-110 KADLIDGENGW
+110 TAFVNDKSVGW

-128 GKIYIVSDAN
+128 GKIYIVSEAN
-138 ENNTERSCIVSISM
+138 ENNTDRSCEVVVRM
-152 GGMTK
+152 GGKTRT
-157 KVTVKNEKAPEILI
+157 VVVKNEKAPEMLV
-171 PSVENV
+171 PSVENL
-177 TFPYNGETNTVEIR
+177 TFPYKGETNTVEIR

-216 TALANDN
+216 TALANDH

-262 GPNGGDEY
+262 GPDGGDEY

-501 NANKMG
+501 DANKMG
-507 SYKIVNNHR
+507 SYKIVNNQR

-558 VIPKYCDL
+558 VIPKDCDL

-612 WKIFDKG
+612 WRIFDKG

-633 LSVKIGYTFRY
+633 FSVKIGYTFRY